1 MLSVIPLP
9 VLVCLGPH
17 GHSAVGTADKS
28 FEEILPGWTGVQG
41 LRPATVT
48 FQRCLDQIK
57 EFLADQGFVGTRKQF
72 PTVLYLAC
80 VEGIMKDNPD

>member
-1 MLSVIPLP
+1 MLSVIALS
-9 VLVCLGPH
+9 VLVGLSPH

-48 FQRCLDQIK
+48 FQRCLDQVK
-57 EFLADQGFVGTRKQF
+57 EFLADRGSWVPGSNSPRYFTL
-72 PTVLYLAC
+72 PA
-80 VEGIMKDNPD
+80 